1 VAVVVTLAALLAG
14 MSYGSAAATAPL
26 PAAEPEVVE
35 VAPVIGPPQ
44 PLDEPDARGWAIA
57 ALGVEEPLAA
67 GNASEPLPIA
77 SVAKVVTALVVL
89 EEYPVAPGEPGPD
102 VPFTTADQAI
112 YQQVV
117 AQGGSSAPVPVGGT
131 LTLRQSLEAM
141 LLPSGNNYAIS
152 LAVWAFGSV
161 DAYVQRANEWT
172 AAQGM
177 PTMTIADPSGFSR
190 ANSGTAT
197 DLLRLGELALADPLV
212 AEVVA
217 MPEAAIPG
225 VGTVANT
232 NKLLGVDG
240 VDGIKTGTFTGSA
253 NLLFSADA
261 AVGATSVTLVGV
273 VLGVVDQA
281 VVREEVTALL
291 ETVTPGLR
299 VVDALQAGE
308 ELAGYES
315 AWDDTAAADA
325 AEAVSLVVWSD
336 TPVEVEVRAEPVV
349 EASDREQVG
358 TAVVTAGAQQVEVP
372 LVLDGEIGEPG
383 LWWRLTNPEELAWES
398 SALAS
403 VPGRPGRR

>member
-1 VAVVVTLAALLAG
+1 VVVTLAALLAG
-14 MSYGSAAATAPL
+14 LSYGSAAASAPL
-26 PAAEPEVVE
+26 PAAAPEVVE
-35 VAPVIGPPQ
+35 VAPVVGPPQ
-44 PLDEPDARGWAIA
+44 PLDEPVARAWAIA

-89 EEYPVAPGEPGPD
+89 DASPVGPGEPGPD
-102 VPFTTADQAI
+102 VPYTAADQAI
-112 YQQVV
+112 YEQVV

-161 DAYVQRANEWT
+161 DAYVERANAWT
-172 AAQGM
+172 SAQGM
-177 PTMTIADPSGFSR
+177 RTLTIADPSGFSR
-190 ANSGTAT
+190 DNTGTAT
-197 DLLRLGELALADPLV
+197 DLVRLGELALADPLV

-225 VGTVANT
+225 VGTVTNT
-232 NKLLGVDG
+232 NLLLGVDG
-240 VDGIKTGTFTGSA
+240 VDGIKTGTFTGAA

-261 AVGATSVTLVGV
+261 EVGSTSVTLVGV
-273 VLGVVDQA
+273 VLGAVDQA
-281 VVREEVTALL
+281 VVREEVSGLL

-299 VVDALQAGE
+299 VVDALRAGE
-308 ELAGYES
+308 ELARYES
-315 AWDDTAAADA
+315 AWDDTAYANAGED
-325 AEAVSLVVWSD
+325 VSLVVWSD
-336 TPVEVEVRAEPVV
+336 TPVEVEVDAEPVV

-358 TAVVTAGAQQVEVP
+358 KAVVTAGTKRVEVP

-383 LWWRLTNPEELAWES
+383 LWWRLTNPDELAWE
-398 SALAS
+398 AGAS
-403 VPGRPGRR
+403 RMAAGRLGVG